1 MNNPVLISTAAF
13 DGYNLDTAIAEIAA
27 AGADGVEVAFIE
39 GYTDPFTEES
49 FNKAHADAIRGLLAK
64 HDIPCRSFSAH
75 MDLTKPNAVEIFRR
89 RMEFACML
97 GADTIITN
105 AAPMAR
111 KSEFMVNIR
120 QLGRAAQS
128 LGITIALENPGDGKA
143 NVINTAQQA
152 GQVIDEIA
160 LDAVRLNYDF
170 GNLISHCF
178 EKIKPEEDY
187 LLALPQTGYYHVKDV
202 TRKADG
208 WTFTP
213 IDEGMIDYRTIPS
226 AVARD
231 PRPLSV
237 SLEIPLRLTRAAD
250 ACPIRS
256 AEPVEIHII
265 REVLKRSMEFVRL
278 AMAACSGSA

>member
-13 DGYNLDTAIAEIAA
+13 DGYNLGTAIAEIAEV
-27 AGADGVEVAFIE
+27 GADGVEVAFIE
-39 GYTDPFTEES
+39 GYTDPFTEDS
-49 FNKAHADAIRGLLAK
+49 FNQAHADAIRSQLAK

-105 AAPMAR
+105 AAPMVR
-111 KSEFMVNIR
+111 KTEFMFNIR
-120 QLGRAAQS
+120 ELGRVAQT
-128 LGITIALENPGDGKA
+128 LGITIGLENPGDGKA
-143 NVINTAQQA
+143 NVIDTAQQA

-178 EKIKPEEDY
+178 DKVKPEEDY
-187 LLALPQTGYYHVKDV
+187 RLALPQTGHYHVKDV
-202 TRKADG
+202 TRKGGG
-208 WTFTP
+208 WAFTP
-213 IDEGMIDYRTIPS
+213 IGDGLINYRAIL
-226 AVARD
+226 AGVARD

-237 SLEIPLRLTRAAD
+237 SLEIPLRVSRAAD
-250 ACPIRS
+250 ASPIRS
-256 AEPVEIHII
+256 EAPVEINII

-278 AMAACSGSA
+278 AMAA